1 MDTRLKERLVGAAA
15 LVLIVV
21 LVVPELLTGPKRA
34 EAPAPAEAIA
44 PVHTVVIDLAASG
57 HASLDRPAADAP
69 DAKPMDAPAV
79 RIAPPV
85 PGASSTPVVAAS
97 PSAAVPAETAATPAA
112 APPPAPATTQA
123 LPAPSVAPT
132 PTPTVT
138 AKPDRVPTAT
148 APATA
153 GRPVAVEP
161 APKLAAKPV
170 TRPTGEA
177 WVVQLGSFASRENAE
192 KLAVTLRAKGYR
204 AFVSEFHGSSRT
216 LYRVRVGP
224 EQDRARAEAIAARLA
239 RDGHKGSVAPR

>member
-34 EAPAPAEAIA
+34 EAPAPTEAIA

-85 PGASSTPVVAAS
+85 PGTSSTPVAAAS
-97 PSAAVPAETAATPAA
+97 PSAAVPAQAAATPAA
-112 APPPAPATTQA
+112 APPSAPATTST
-123 LPAPSVAPT
+123 PAPSVAPT
-132 PTPTVT
+132 PTPTPTAT
-138 AKPDRVPTAT
+138 AKPDRAPAAT
-148 APATA
+148 AAP
-153 GRPVAVEP
+153 PVAVEP